1 MESLKALL
9 TNEIFV
15 RDAIA
20 KQIYEIENPD
30 EQKKYFVK
38 LRDRALGNLR
48 FQEEEVNA
56 LLKVFTAL
64 ARKIDRK
71 ASKIRQ
77 AKATQKEI
85 DLIKELEFPT
95 INLKQILIR
104 VGKQLP
110 IDLADVPEEKQNN
123 LLYQAVYDQLRER
136 TTPSDQL
143 IPLLTAELEQLAH
156 FITTQLNHAREE
168 RKTYTFGRKYRKKD
182 QDPDIQDHQQ
192 EENPAP

>member
-1 MESLKALL
+1 MESLKTLL
-9 TNEIFV
+9 THEIFV

-77 AKATQKEI
+77 AKAEQKKI
-85 DLIKELEFPT
+85 DIIRELDFPT
-95 INLKQILIR
+95 INLKQILIK

-110 IDLADVPEEKQNN
+110 IDLADIPQEKHDNF
-123 LLYQAVYDQLRER
+123 LYQTVYDQLRER

-143 IPLLTAELEQLAH
+143 IPLLTAELDHLAH
-156 FITTQLNHAREE
+156 FITTQLDHAREE
-168 RKTYTFGRKYRKKD
+168 RKTYTFGKKYKK
-182 QDPDIQDHQQ
+182 QEQTPTPQ
-192 EENPAP
+192 EEQ